1 MLWGCSALCPATPP
15 ARGLG
20 PAPELDSAS
29 RMDTYPNPTLP
40 LVSPGSPGMWCLL
53 RSGCLPMAGHKERL
67 TLRGGDGKGQGKK
80 GGRLKKGGKKAKY
93 GGRKQKRRD
102 NDSDESSLFVSEPI
116 SSSASDTRTSPIKKP
131 SLLSLRGDDGAA
143 DDPQRGQKGSFGSLL
158 QDEASTWGGA
168 EKDGDELQ
176 EEETMNWGG
185 YRAADNAKMV
195 RLNPLRDD
203 LDDLAGP
210 GPEKVKRGG
219 KKARPSTRRLFF
231 ASQAAAMPSPIC
243 SLVG

>member
-1 MLWGCSALCPATPP
+1 
-15 ARGLG
+15 
-20 PAPELDSAS
+20 
-29 RMDTYPNPTLP
+29 
-40 LVSPGSPGMWCLL
+40 MWCLL

-143 DDPQRGQKGSFGSLL
+143 GDPQRGLPVALWRHVALPRAIAPRSANRGPSHFGRKCKARRRLGV
-158 QDEASTWGGA
+158 GGA
-168 EKDGDELQ
+168 RG
-176 EEETMNWGG
+176 
-185 YRAADNAKMV
+185 
-195 RLNPLRDD
+195 
-203 LDDLAGP
+203 AGEVP
-210 GPEKVKRGG
+210 D
-219 KKARPSTRRLFF
+219 RR
-231 ASQAAAMPSPIC
+231 
-243 SLVG
+243 